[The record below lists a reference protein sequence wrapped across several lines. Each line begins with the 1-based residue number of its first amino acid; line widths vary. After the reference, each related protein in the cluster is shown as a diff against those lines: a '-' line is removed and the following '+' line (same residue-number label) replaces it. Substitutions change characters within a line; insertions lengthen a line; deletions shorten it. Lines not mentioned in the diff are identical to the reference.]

1 MENELL
7 RMWQLINE
15 LSEQLSHNQKMTA
28 TLQSQ
33 VQVLEEDSDHS
44 SQGFTLRRYNTDISK
59 ETFDS
64 ELERTNA
71 QMIIENQTLMHENK
85 QLSVLLKEYEST
97 LDIIMSKFRTHALAA
112 QQHEHTVTRHY
123 EALLMSRE
131 TNTMSTDLKNSTNI
145 NQSLQRLAHYLRGL
159 LRSMAG
165 EDPED
170 PRFQN
175 MDPDYDGSG
184 FGIEDLKDLESL
196 LDALDEQGYAGLEG
210 RQDWAVEREAEI
222 LRLEKENEELR
233 QRLGIDAAN
242 MEEKGVTL
250 DLDRIE
256 STRTFLSRRQALSD
270 NYQRPQH
277 WDAPPGQQ
285 SGHLQ
290 RPLDLQPG
298 LRGGPQARRPGM
310 FGPPQQQQQRPF
322 MPGGGTARGV
332 SQALI
337 GLGPNS
343 PWQNQPPSPAPPIV
357 ERSWQPPAGSGP

>member
-1 MENELL
+1 
-7 RMWQLINE
+7 
-15 LSEQLSHNQKMTA
+15 
-28 TLQSQ
+28 
-33 VQVLEEDSDHS
+33 
-44 SQGFTLRRYNTDISK
+44 
-59 ETFDS
+59 
-64 ELERTNA
+64 
-71 QMIIENQTLMHENK
+71 
-85 QLSVLLKEYEST
+85 
-97 LDIIMSKFRTHALAA
+97 
-112 QQHEHTVTRHY
+112 
-123 EALLMSRE
+123 
-131 TNTMSTDLKNSTNI
+131 MSTDLKDSANI
-145 NQSLQRLAHYLRGL
+145 SQPLQRLAHYLRGL

-184 FGIEDLKDLESL
+184 FGLEDLKDLESL

-222 LRLEKENEELR
+222 SRLEKENEELR

-242 MEEKGVTL
+242 MAEKAITL

-277 WDAPPGQQ
+277 WDAPAGQQ
-285 SGHLQ
+285 SHLQ

-310 FGPPQQQQQRPF
+310 FGPPQQQPQRPF
-322 MPGGGTARGV
+322 IPGGGGGRGV